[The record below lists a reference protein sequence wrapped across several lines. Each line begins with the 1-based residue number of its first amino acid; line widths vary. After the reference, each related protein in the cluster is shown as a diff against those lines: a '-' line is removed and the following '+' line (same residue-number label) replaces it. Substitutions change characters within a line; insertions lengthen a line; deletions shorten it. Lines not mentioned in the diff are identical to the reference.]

1 MGVAPLLCG
10 YGPIAVW
17 VWPHCCVGV
26 VPLLC
31 GCGPIA
37 VWVWPHCCV
46 GVVPLLV
53 MYLAQVPESDE
64 EDTKTLSGDP
74 EDGRDTA
81 MDGSGEGW
89 AVEERQMS
97 RAFREAV
104 MNLLHVESTAN
115 IAEVGA
121 SSWV

>member
-1 MGVAPLLCG
+1 VGVA
-10 YGPIAVW
+10 
-17 VWPHCCVGV
+17 
-26 VPLLC
+26 PLLC

-37 VWVWPHCCV
+37 EVY
-46 GVVPLLV
+46 LV
-53 MYLAQVPESDE
+53 QGLESDE
-64 EDTKTLSGDP
+64 EDAKTLSGDP

-89 AVEERQMS
+89 AVEEREMS

-104 MNLLHVESTAN
+104 MSLLHVESTAT

-121 SSWV
+121 SSWA